1 MYTVWRCELACC
13 KVTLSVAVVG
23 AFAFVPAALYTQ
35 KGSNSGAT
43 HGFAGWLTE
52 SLGSDPSALPRRML
66 LNVGEIRSRRTAL
79 VSRTR
84 KPFARESRGFL
95 KPVFMMEAAENRTA
109 PYHVTRWNRVSVPCG
124 RRRRTGRR
132 RDSGPETHVWPGLV
146 EVRHPRFENS
156 PEMTF
161 VERNQKVP
169 GTRAAGCLRIVRR
182 LNLPGASAPVFAIPA
197 HPWRPPVC
205 PVLAKRCYPGRGSRI
220 DMDGHLGAP
229 RETAGGSTPPS
240 GAW

>member
-109 PYHVTRWNRVSVPCG
+109 PYHVTRWESSVGPLWPAETDWAAPG
-124 RRRRTGRR
+124 FRA
-132 RDSGPETHVWPGLV
+132 RDSCVAGL
-146 EVRHPRFENS
+146 
-156 PEMTF
+156 
-161 VERNQKVP
+161 
-169 GTRAAGCLRIVRR
+169 G
-182 LNLPGASAPVFAIPA
+182 
-197 HPWRPPVC
+197 
-205 PVLAKRCYPGRGSRI
+205 
-220 DMDGHLGAP
+220 
-229 RETAGGSTPPS
+229 
-240 GAW
+240 